1 MSQSW
6 YRSPSSRALI
16 ANHTRKRRQTKCC
29 ILVPGLRW
37 FRKGCKKS
45 NLSTSASAVLIG
57 TFPLHIASRHSESNL
72 LAAALNRAPAS
83 LLKCALR
90 SLLLLLNFSCA
101 GTNLEQD
108 PDGVFLKI
116 PLLLVERAATD
127 VQSAFVDAI
136 TAVFPMLAVALLPA
150 VAALLTVGLAWLLL
164 PFQVSPELLY
174 RLLMQ
179 VSFLQLQLP

>member
-1 MSQSW
+1 M
-6 YRSPSSRALI
+6 
-16 ANHTRKRRQTKCC
+16 
-29 ILVPGLRW
+29 
-37 FRKGCKKS
+37 
-45 NLSTSASAVLIG
+45 
-57 TFPLHIASRHSESNL
+57 
-72 LAAALNRAPAS
+72 
-83 LLKCALR
+83 
-90 SLLLLLNFSCA
+90 LNFSCA

-108 PDGVFLKI
+108 PDGIFLKI